1 MSELLDRLKGNVNEV
16 AGKAKRDSDDPETR
30 AEGAAQQIKGKAQQ
44 VKASLKA
51 ELSSDTK

>member
-1 MSELLDRLKGNVNEV
+1 MSELLDRLKGNVNEA
-16 AGKAKRDSDDPETR
+16 AGKARRDGDDPETR

>member
-1 MSELLDRLKGNVNEV
+1 MSELLDRLKGNVNEA
-16 AGKAKRDSDDPETR
+16 AGKAKRDSADPETR
-30 AEGAAQQIKGKAQQ
+30 AEGAAQEIKGKAQQ

>member
-1 MSELLDRLKGNVNEV
+1 MSELLDRLKGNVNEA

-30 AEGAAQQIKGKAQQ
+30 AKGAAQEIKGKAQQ

>member
-1 MSELLDRLKGNVNEV
+1 MSELLDRLKGNVNEA
-16 AGKAKRDSDDPETR
+16 AGKAKRNSDDPETR
-30 AEGAAQQIKGKAQQ
+30 AEGAAQEIKGKAQQ

>member
-1 MSELLDRLKGNVNEV
+1 MSELLDRLKGNVNEA
-16 AGKAKRDSDDPETR
+16 AGKAKRDSDDPESR

>member
-1 MSELLDRLKGNVNEV
+1 MSELLDRLKGNVNE
-16 AGKAKRDSDDPETR
+16 AADKAKRDSDAPETR
-30 AEGAAQQIKGKAQQ
+30 AKGAAQEIKGKSQR